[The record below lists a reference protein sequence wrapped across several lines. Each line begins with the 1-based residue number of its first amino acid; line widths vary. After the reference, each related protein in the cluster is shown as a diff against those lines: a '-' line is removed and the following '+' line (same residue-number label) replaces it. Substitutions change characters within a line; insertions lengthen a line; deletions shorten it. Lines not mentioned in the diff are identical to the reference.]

1 MSEEKNLFSQY
12 RKDRG
17 LKQRD
22 VAEYLGVPLTTY
34 ANYEQGNTEPN
45 CERLKKLSRLYGV
58 SINQLLGDE
67 SETTIMITR
76 SKFEELRKACEMIQ
90 GILEAA
96 RVQETRPYLKE
107 NKERETKNEGND

>member
-1 MSEEKNLFSQY
+1 MANEKNLFEQY

-17 LKQRD
+17 LRQKD

-45 CERLKKLSRLYGV
+45 CERLKKLSALYGV

-67 SETTIMITR
+67 SDANIII
-76 SKFEELRKACEMIQ
+76 SKRKFRELRQAEELIR
-90 GILEAA
+90 GILASA
-96 RVQETRPYLKE
+96 HVQETRPIRQ
-107 NKERETKNEGND
+107 RETESKKEGKE